1 MTCRLGRVEALV
13 LLLTALLGEDR
24 EYNLVRRSEV
34 TRAAMNCLAKTG
46 RLHVSYASM
55 KASLSRA
62 VYSLCEKGL
71 LRGYYRPWYEYRG
84 WHGSAEVFC
93 GVGSRPFAG
102 FDDARAKQRRYV
114 RPRLIYL
121 KATDEGCEA
130 LTCEKVNAWVDALG
144 WRGEGMV
151 DFALPATRDRRGG
164 FARAVSVKK
173 FQALRPDGWRN
184 PCP

>member
-84 WHGSAEVFC
+84 WHGSTEVFC

-144 WRGEGMV
+144 WRG
-151 DFALPATRDRRGG
+151 GG
-164 FARAVSVKK
+164 H
-173 FQALRPDGWRN
+173 G
-184 PCP
+184 